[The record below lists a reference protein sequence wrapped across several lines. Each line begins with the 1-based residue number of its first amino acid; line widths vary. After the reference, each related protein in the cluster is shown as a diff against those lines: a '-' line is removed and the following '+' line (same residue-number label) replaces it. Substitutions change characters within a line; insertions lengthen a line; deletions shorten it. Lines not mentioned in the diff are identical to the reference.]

1 MSALKNGPQRL
12 RDAAGS
18 VKSSGGF
25 IPGVR
30 AVFRGQDLHQ
40 QLADLDW
47 MELYVHGITG
57 RRYTPAQVRLLHA
70 IWTYTSFPDPRLWN
84 NREAALAGSTRSTGA
99 LGLSAAL
106 AVSEAGIY
114 GSGILTK
121 SIDFFLRAQARVAA
135 GEALQAC
142 VADEIEQLRGVPGY
156 GRPLTSVDERMP
168 PMMKLLR
175 ELGFDQLPHL
185 QLALAVEALPSMK
198 RYRLKLNY
206 GGMSAAICADLGM
219 TREQYT
225 LFLYPCFLAGMVP
238 CYAEAVQRPAGTLF
252 PVACGDVAYEGQ
264 SVRSWRERPR

>member
-1 MSALKNGPQRL
+1 MNGPQRL
-12 RDAAGS
+12 AAAIGR
-18 VKSSGGF
+18 VRSSGGF
-25 IPGVR
+25 IPGER
-30 AVFRGQDLHQ
+30 AVFRGQDLH
-40 QLADLDW
+40 ADLSEMDW

-57 RRYTPAQVRLLHA
+57 RRYSPAQVRLLHA

-84 NREAALAGSTRSTGA
+84 NREAALAGSARSTGA

-121 SIDFFLRAQARVAA
+121 SIDFFLRAGQQVAEGA
-135 GEALQAC
+135 ALDAC
-142 VADEIEQLRGVPGY
+142 VAEELERMRGVPGY

-168 PMMKLLR
+168 PMMALLR
-175 ELGFDQLPHL
+175 ELGFDQMQHL
-185 QLALAVEALPSMK
+185 QLALAVEALPRMK

-225 LFLYPCFLAGMVP
+225 LFLFPCFLAGMVP
-238 CYAEAVQRPAGTLF
+238 CYAEAVARPAGTLF
-252 PVACGDVAYEGQ
+252 PVPCKDVAYEGQ
-264 SVRSWRERPR
+264 PTRSWGERAR